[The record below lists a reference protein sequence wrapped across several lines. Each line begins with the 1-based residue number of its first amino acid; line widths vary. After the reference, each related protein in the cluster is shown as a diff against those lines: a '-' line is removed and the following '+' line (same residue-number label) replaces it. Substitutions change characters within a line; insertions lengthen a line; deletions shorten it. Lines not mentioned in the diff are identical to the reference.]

1 MGEPQENNRQITK
14 RELREAKVQMTASPP
29 AGTSFIGFVP
39 DAPPGYE
46 PLVSPLGETVP
57 PPPTGEQSAPT
68 DGAAP
73 DQ

>member
-1 MGEPQENNRQITK
+1 MGEPQENNHQITE
-14 RELREAKVQMTASPP
+14 RELREAEVQMTASPP
-29 AGTSFIGFVP
+29 VGTSFIGFVP

-57 PPPTGEQSAPT
+57 PPTGEKSAPT

-73 DQ
+73 D

>member
-1 MGEPQENNRQITK
+1 MGEPQENNRQITE
-14 RELREAKVQMTASPP
+14 RELREAEVQMTASPP
-29 AGTSFIGFVP
+29 VGTSFIGFVP

-57 PPPTGEQSAPT
+57 PATGEQLAPS
-68 DGAAP
+68 DGGAP

>member
-14 RELREAKVQMTASPP
+14 RERREAEVRMTASPP
-29 AGTSFIGFVP
+29 VGTSFIGFVP

-46 PLVSPLGETVP
+46 PLVSPLGEIVP
-57 PPPTGEQSAPT
+57 PPTSEQSAPT
-68 DGAAP
+68 GGAAP

>member
-1 MGEPQENNRQITK
+1 MGEPQGNSRQITE
-14 RELREAKVQMTASPP
+14 RELREAEVQMTASPP
-29 AGTSFIGFVP
+29 VGTSFIGFVP

-57 PPPTGEQSAPT
+57 PPTSEQSAPT

>member
-14 RELREAKVQMTASPP
+14 RELREREVQMTASPP
-29 AGTSFIGFVP
+29 AGTGFIGFVP

-57 PPPTGEQSAPT
+57 LPTGEQSAPT
-68 DGAAP
+68 GGAAP
-73 DQ
+73 DH